1 MNRLPK
7 YLDNFD
13 WLTELELLI
22 VKHSSLGI
30 GAEVFGMTCIELWGL
45 YLMLK
50 NRGD

>member
-1 MNRLPK
+1 MDNLPK
-7 YLDNFD
+7 HLDNFD

-30 GAEVFGMTCIELWGL
+30 GAEVFSMTYIELRGL